1 MSGIISST
9 PNYGGRQP
17 ENTAYIKQFV
27 SSDTGLAVWVYKKI
41 QNSLNVFITPADQN
55 KNVLIPKDLTVLGSI
70 NNPSDISLKHDI
82 CPLQNDI
89 TDKVLDLNPVSY
101 KYNFHDDNDSNNK
114 IHYGFIAQEVEQMFP
129 ELVLNNLVVE
139 DKMYKTVNY
148 MELIPMMLSKMQKM
162 QKEIDDLK
170 IAK

>member
-82 CPLQNDI
+82 VPKPTILTTTEVDELNKKYAY
-89 TDKVLDLNPVSY
+89 DKLSLISRFDPVSRAICLRPGQVV
-101 KYNFHDDNDSNNK
+101 KFIRPSETSIRSNYYRK
-114 IHYGFIAQEVEQMFP
+114 CVEQ
-129 ELVLNNLVVE
+129 
-139 DKMYKTVNY
+139 
-148 MELIPMMLSKMQKM
+148 
-162 QKEIDDLK
+162 
-170 IAK
+170 